1 MTQTELMT
9 VREVARE
16 LRVDDTTVR
25 RWIKDGLLEA
35 ISLPHAGKRTG
46 FRIKRS
52 TLLVL
57 LTSSYSKEGIE
68 NNNAEFR
75 GEGVFA

>member
-1 MTQTELMT
+1 MSQTELMT

-46 FRIKRS
+46 YRVRRS

-57 LTSSYSKEGIE
+57 LSSNYSKEGIHDGTE
-68 NNNAEFR
+68 S
-75 GEGVFA
+75 VFA